1 MSTTSYQP
9 PLLKY
14 YRETVVPKLKE
25 RLGIKNPHLV
35 PKLEKITV
43 NSCVA
48 SSADIKVALEDVI
61 KDIAAITGQK
71 PVKTKAKASISNF
84 KLRKGQE
91 IGARVTLRGKVMYDF
106 LDKLINIALPAIR
119 DFRGTSPK
127 AFDGRGNY
135 TLGIKDHS
143 IFPEI
148 ELDKVKRNIGFDITI
163 VTTAKDDNTGRAL
176 LEELGMPFAGRKVV
190 TQKTEPKAAAA

>member
-1 MSTTSYQP
+1 MSADHYQP
-9 PLLKY
+9 PLRKY
-14 YRETVVPKLKE
+14 YRDSVVPKLKE
-25 RLGIKNPHLV
+25 RLGVTNPHQV

-48 SSADIKVALEDVI
+48 SSPEIKVALEDVM
-61 KDIAAITGQK
+61 KDLALITGQR
-71 PVKTKAKASISNF
+71 PVKTKAKKSISNF
-84 KLRKGQE
+84 KLREGQE

-106 LDKLINIALPAIR
+106 LDKLINVALPAIR
-119 DFRGTSPK
+119 DFRGVSPR

-163 VTTAKDDNTGRAL
+163 VTSANDDNAGRIL
-176 LEELGMPFAGRKVV
+176 LEELGMPFTGRKVV
-190 TQKTEPKAAAA
+190 TQQAQPAAAAA